1 MIRYL
6 FSYFHSSL
14 QNGSKVTWISLRTC
28 LFLFLSFS
36 FFFDTTKK
44 YNKRKKKNMNK
55 IYYTLL
61 PFLFLQRSSDNIDL
75 KNWKHNFLLFSSSF
89 VFENCG
95 KSQNNTKAK
104 TMKFNVKSTWL
115 GFPFIYI
122 YICDLFLGN
131 YINEKERKK

>member
-1 MIRYL
+1 
-6 FSYFHSSL
+6 
-14 QNGSKVTWISLRTC
+14 
-28 LFLFLSFS
+28 
-36 FFFDTTKK
+36 
-44 YNKRKKKNMNK
+44 
-55 IYYTLL
+55 
-61 PFLFLQRSSDNIDL
+61 
-75 KNWKHNFLLFSSSF
+75 LFSSSF